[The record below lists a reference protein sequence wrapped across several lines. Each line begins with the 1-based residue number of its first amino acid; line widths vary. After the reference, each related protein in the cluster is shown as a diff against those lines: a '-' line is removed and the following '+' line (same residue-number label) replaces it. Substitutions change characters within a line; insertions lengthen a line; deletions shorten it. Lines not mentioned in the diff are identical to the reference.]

1 MNFSTL
7 PAWTKIVAGAAGA
20 FALVGGTVALTA
32 AVTGSSLGPAGSP
45 SLAPTATPTS
55 PLPAASAPGATP
67 NPAARAVAV
76 AVLEAEAQ
84 VLVIQPKE
92 LRADFKAG
100 TTVQA
105 LAAQKNISQAQF
117 QTQLAA
123 DLKPILDQDVQQATI
138 TSTQE
143 QLVLRRVGKV
153 IPNWDH
159 IGRQATPS
167 PTPTP

>member
-7 PAWTKIVAGAAGA
+7 PAWTKIAAGAAGA

-32 AVTGSSLGPAGSP
+32 AVTGSSLGPAGSQ
-45 SLAPTATPTS
+45 LVAPTATPAS
-55 PLPAASAPGATP
+55 PLPPASAPGATP
-67 NPAARAVAV
+67 NPGARAMAT

-84 VLVIQPKE
+84 VLGIQPKE

-117 QTQLAA
+117 QTQLTT
-123 DLKPILDQDVQQATI
+123 DLKPILDRDVQQATI

-143 QLVLRRVGKV
+143 QFVLRRVGQV

-159 IGRQATPS
+159 VGRQAPPS

>member
-7 PAWTKIVAGAAGA
+7 PAWTKVAAGAAGA

-32 AVTGSSLGPAGSP
+32 AVTGSSLAPTGSQ
-45 SLAPTATPTS
+45 LVAPTATPVS
-55 PLPAASAPGATP
+55 PLPAVSAPTATP
-67 NPAARAVAV
+67 NPAARAVV
-76 AVLEAEAQ
+76 TAVLQAEAQ
-84 VLVIQPKE
+84 VLGIQPNE

-100 TTVQA
+100 TTVQT

-117 QTQLAA
+117 QAQLAA
-123 DLKPILDQDVQQATI
+123 DLEPILDQDVQQATI

-143 QLVLRRVGKV
+143 QIVLRRVGKV
-153 IPNWDH
+153 VPNWDH
-159 IGRQATPS
+159 VGRQPGPS